1 MQGATSTFTARLV
14 RAFLYGTPA
23 VVDFQTL
30 LNVVVGTALAVTGWF
45 ARRMWDAMDGLR
57 DDVARLREE
66 LPKTYISRDDFKDAV
81 GDLRALLERIDS
93 KLDRKLD
100 KP

>member
-1 MQGATSTFTARLV
+1 
-14 RAFLYGTPA
+14 
-23 VVDFQTL
+23 
-30 LNVVVGTALAVTGWF
+30 
-45 ARRMWDAMDGLR
+45 MWDAMDGLR
-57 DDVARLREE
+57 ADVAKLREE

-93 KLDRKLD
+93 KLDRKAD